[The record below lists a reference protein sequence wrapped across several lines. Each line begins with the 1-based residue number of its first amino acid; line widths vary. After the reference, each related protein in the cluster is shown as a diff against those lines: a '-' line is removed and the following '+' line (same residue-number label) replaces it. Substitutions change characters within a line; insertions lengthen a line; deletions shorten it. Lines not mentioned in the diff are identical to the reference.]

1 MASDHDLAFWR
12 PYGVFFEGCL
22 KAAHGAQV
30 EGLDEMRRGLTLL
43 SQQNATLFVPFL
55 MLALAQAEA
64 RTGDIGRALA
74 TLDEGLAASGR
85 TSHHAFDAELY
96 RARGEVLLERHPS
109 NPAPAEEAFQ
119 APIAIAE
126 HQGMRSFGLR
136 AALSLAK
143 LYQSNGRP
151 ADAHAVL
158 APALE
163 GFSPTP
169 EMPEIEEGEELLAA
183 WSARDGFTRR

>member
-12 PYGVFFEGCL
+12 PYGVFFEGCV

-74 TLDEGLAASGR
+74 TLDEGLAASG
-85 TSHHAFDAELY
+85 E
-96 RARGEVLLERHPS
+96 RAT
-109 NPAPAEEAFQ
+109 
-119 APIAIAE
+119 
-126 HQGMRSFGLR
+126 MRSTPNSIERGAKSCSSAIPRIPRLPRKPSRPPSPSQSIKACAPSACALR
-136 AALSLAK
+136 
-143 LYQSNGRP
+143 
-151 ADAHAVL
+151 
-158 APALE
+158 
-163 GFSPTP
+163 SP
-169 EMPEIEEGEELLAA
+169 
-183 WSARDGFTRR
+183 